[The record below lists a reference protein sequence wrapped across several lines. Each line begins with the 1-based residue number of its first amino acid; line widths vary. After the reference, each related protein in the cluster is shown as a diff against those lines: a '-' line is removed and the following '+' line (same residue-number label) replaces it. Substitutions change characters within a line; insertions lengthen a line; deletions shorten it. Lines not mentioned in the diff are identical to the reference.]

1 MSGFLNDLLKKRQSS
16 KINDYVFPSSVKEG
30 GYLVEPQQYM
40 DIVTRVSG
48 VNFILHDLRRTF
60 LTIADSVDTPAYVL
74 KKLANH
80 TVKNDVTAG
89 YIVLD
94 IERLRKYMQLISD
107 CILGISSF
115 NQEEKIAKIDF
126 K

>member
-1 MSGFLNDLLKKRQSS
+1 
-16 KINDYVFPSSVKEG
+16 
-30 GYLVEPQQYM
+30 M
-40 DIVTRVSG
+40 DIVTEVSG

-60 LTIADSVDTPAYVL
+60 LTIADRVDTPAYVL

-107 CILGISSF
+107 CILGISGF
-115 NQEEKIAKIDF
+115 TQEEKVVKMSSI
-126 K
+126 